1 MPGKYVV
8 VDGGRLVIEK
18 WVGKTSCA
26 EILAY
31 EKRRAQDASIANGA
45 KLFTDARA
53 GEFAKTS
60 DEFMQRVFELREGPD
75 CKAHLSV
82 WAALLPASEIDQGRV
97 WEAEAG
103 RRGVRSVIFTSF
115 DVACTYLG
123 IDPVETQELLDNI
136 DP

>member
-26 EILAY
+26 EIMAY
-31 EKRRAQDASIANGA
+31 EKHRAQDASIADGA
-45 KLFTDARA
+45 KLFSDARA
-53 GEFAKTS
+53 GEFTKTS
-60 DEFMQRVFELREGPD
+60 DEFMQKVFALREGPD

-82 WAALLPASEIDQGRV
+82 WAAVLQASEFEQARI

-103 RRGVRSVIFTSF
+103 RRGVRAVIFTSF

-123 IDPVETQELLDNI
+123 IDPVETQELLDSI
-136 DP
+136 EP